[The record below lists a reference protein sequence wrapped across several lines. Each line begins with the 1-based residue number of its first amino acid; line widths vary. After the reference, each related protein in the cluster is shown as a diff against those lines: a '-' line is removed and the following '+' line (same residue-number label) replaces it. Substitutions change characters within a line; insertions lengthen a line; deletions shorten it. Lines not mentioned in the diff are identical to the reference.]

1 MVQSRT
7 GVTRWLTLSEAAG
20 RLNVHPTTFRRWA
33 DDGRIPVML
42 TPGGHRRFAESDI
55 ARLARRRRTIKGLGP
70 VERIWA
76 REALEHARRAVG
88 AQRGEAWLIQHDAEA
103 KERNRQLGRQLMNI
117 TLHYLLAEADRDASV
132 KEAGE
137 IGRRY
142 GENARRI
149 QLRLTDAL
157 RVSMFFRDTLVTTA
171 VRLPEN
177 VRIPPDTQLQLVTRI
192 NEMLNAVL
200 LGVAEA
206 YETPPAR

>member
-1 MVQSRT
+1 MVRT
-7 GVTRWLTLSEAAG
+7 RTKSTRWLTLSEAAD

-55 ARLARRRRTIKGLGP
+55 ARLARRRRTIKGIGP

-76 REALEHARRAVG
+76 REALEHTRRAVG
-88 AQRGEAWLIQHDAEA
+88 AQRGEAWLTRHDAEA
-103 KERNRQLGRQLMNI
+103 KERNRQLGRQLMKA
-117 TLHYLLAEADRDASV
+117 TLSYLLEEADRDASV

-142 GENARRI
+142 GESARRL
-149 QLRLTDAL
+149 QMRLTDAL
-157 RVSMFFRDTLVTTA
+157 RVSIFFRDTLVTTA

-177 VRIPPDTQLQLVTRI
+177 VRIPPDTQLRLVNRI
-192 NEMLNAVL
+192 NEVLNAVL

-206 YETPPAR
+206 YEKPPAR